1 MPKENMSGCAMGYA
15 LLLLLYLSNSA
26 KSIPQKTL
34 VVYSGP
40 TSLNRHE
47 AKNGMYHDNMMYFLE
62 YGMSCSDDDPG
73 SNSDS
78 NAESVIVNY
87 AFVLTQEVADYY
99 TGTNG
104 PMAKKIQECEGG
116 DKDNREYDTNIPFI
130 RVMTRQDRCYDME
143 SIWMVANANVLNLY
157 DNVVFINCGMVGPKL
172 GPGSP
177 RHIHSSSTM
186 EENEGRAMVP
196 YSHWSQLYTSG
207 LTDSIRLVGHSINT
221 HFNTFS
227 PHIQSFLYAMRT
239 DTVPMLLS
247 SGAIYDCG
255 LTQEQLGSNPEKRFD
270 LIKRY
275 EVGMST
281 QLLARGYKIATA
293 FINQYEFGTS
303 LAYGDGDKLGME
315 LDYTISDIWFED
327 GIRNLTA
334 TMPRSNPKFWQT
346 EKQKSLFLRGYAS
359 PGEDTFEHH
368 QWDILP
374 WDYFVFFKVSRFV
387 PGDVQREMNYNTD
400 EMETAGVSVVPN
412 DPRKS
417 HSEYWLRKS
426 GIYTPRQAL
435 IDVCRISGICFVVG
449 LFAARRWLHFV
460 VRSRLSYLLRRKT
473 PYTNKLG

>member
-1 MPKENMSGCAMGYA
+1 MQHATQHMYLSMYGSCNLQHPSLSTLETVERDAYPKMPKENMSVGAMGYA
-15 LLLLLYLSNSA
+15 LLLLLYLSDSA

-40 TSLNRHE
+40 TSLNRHD
-47 AKNGMYHDNMMYFLE
+47 AKNGIYHDNMMYFLE
-62 YGMSCSDDDPG
+62 HGISCSDDDPG

-99 TGTNG
+99 TGPNG

-143 SIWMVANANVLNLY
+143 SIWIVANSNVLNLY

-186 EENEGRAMVP
+186 KENEGRAMVP

-221 HFNTFS
+221 HCHGLGFS

-255 LTQEQLGSNPEKRFD
+255 LSQEQLGSNKEIAFD

-275 EVGMST
+275 EVGR
-281 QLLARGYKIATA
+281 LLA
-293 FINQYEFGTS
+293 
-303 LAYGDGDKLGME
+303 LLLG
-315 LDYTISDIWFED
+315 LVT
-327 GIRNLTA
+327 
-334 TMPRSNPKFWQT
+334 
-346 EKQKSLFLRGYAS
+346 
-359 PGEDTFEHH
+359 
-368 QWDILP
+368 
-374 WDYFVFFKVSRFV
+374 
-387 PGDVQREMNYNTD
+387 
-400 EMETAGVSVVPN
+400 PN
-412 DPRKS
+412 FS
-417 HSEYWLRKS
+417 CWTLS
-426 GIYTPRQAL
+426 Q
-435 IDVCRISGICFVVG
+435 
-449 LFAARRWLHFV
+449 
-460 VRSRLSYLLRRKT
+460 VRSWNEHTVACTGIQNCNSIHQSV
-473 PYTNKLG
+473 